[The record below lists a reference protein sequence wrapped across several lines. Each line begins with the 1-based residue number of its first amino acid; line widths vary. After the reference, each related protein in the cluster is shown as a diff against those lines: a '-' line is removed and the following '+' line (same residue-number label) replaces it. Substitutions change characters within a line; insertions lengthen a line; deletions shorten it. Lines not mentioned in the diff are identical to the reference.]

1 MLQTLF
7 RLFAWLLVL
16 VIIGL
21 SVVPASARPVT
32 SVGHNFEHLLIFALT
47 GLTFKLGYSQ
57 LTWPLLLTMPAFA
70 GGIELVQ
77 LAVPSRHA
85 RLEDFVVDALAAIAG
100 VLVAHLGLWMMA
112 RTKPT
117 SSQNTHKIRNIL
129 L

>member
-1 MLQTLF
+1 MRWDILQTLC

-47 GLTFKLGYSQ
+47 GFAFKIGYSQ

-77 LAVPSRHA
+77 LLVPSRHA
-85 RLEDFVVDALAAIAG
+85 RLEDFVVDALAAMAG
-100 VLVAHLGLWMMA
+100 VLVAHLMLFLVP

-117 SSQNTHKIRNIL
+117 SSGNTQ
-129 L
+129 